1 LAEIAL
7 PEVQPGSSIMPG
19 KVNPVIAESAMMV
32 AAQVIGNDTT
42 ITLAGQGG
50 NFELNTMLPVIAYN
64 LLQSIDILSSAAS
77 NFADQCV
84 AGLEATERGP
94 ELVEKGLMLAT
105 ALAPE
110 IGYDKAAEI
119 SKEAYKSG
127 KTIRE
132 VARGKTDLSEEE
144 LDKLLDARKMTD
156 R

>member
-1 LAEIAL
+1 
-7 PEVQPGSSIMPG
+7 MPG

-42 ITLAGQGG
+42 VTLAGQGG

-77 NFADQCV
+77 NLAYQCV

-110 IGYDKAAEI
+110 LRQGSRDLQRSLQEWQDHPRGRPRENRPLRGGTRQAARRPQDD
-119 SKEAYKSG
+119 G
-127 KTIRE
+127 
-132 VARGKTDLSEEE
+132 
-144 LDKLLDARKMTD
+144 
-156 R
+156 